1 MNGCFCQLPDLENLI
16 KHKILSWDMTRMF
29 YLLGGL
35 QNHVKEGKMTAANI
49 HDTSFGRGAN
59 SAMAK
64 PCAFAFNMCPA
75 LK

>member
-1 MNGCFCQLPDLENLI
+1 
-16 KHKILSWDMTRMF
+16 MTRMF